1 MPQPPDGVA
10 PLARL
15 STGIPGLDLLLQG
28 GLLRGGIYLLTGP
41 PGSGKTILANQ
52 LCFHRVAAGDR
63 AIYLTM
69 LSETHTRLLA
79 HLRSLA
85 FFAEAPI
92 GDTLVYFSGFR
103 TLETEGVSG
112 LTNLLRRAVRDHQA
126 SILVLDG
133 LAVVETLAESATAFQ
148 RFVYELRAFL
158 DLVGCTALVLTGGPL
173 IPPEAEATVVDGVIA
188 LGSDQVGL
196 RRLRTLEVVK
206 FRGSGMLEGRHLYQ
220 ITAAGIVVHPRTE
233 AMLGAL
239 QPADTPAPVLLSSGI
254 AALDAMLVGG
264 FRSGT
269 STLLLGAPG
278 TGKTVLG
285 VHFLA
290 AGVRAGEAGL
300 YFGFYE
306 PPARLLAKADRIGL
320 DLSAA
325 VARGQVTVLRQ
336 PPVERHLDVLAEELL
351 AAVDRQRVRRL
362 VLDGL
367 TAFQE
372 AAAYPERLGPFL
384 AALFNALWARNVTTL
399 ATAETQGLFSAE
411 LDVPITTISAIVE
424 NIVFLRHVALH
435 AQLHRLISLLKMRES
450 GYDAAVREFTITTQ
464 GIEIAPTAASAEA
477 ILTAVARAGP
487 TQAAAA
493 GPGQRRRKR
502 GRRG

>member
-1 MPQPPDGVA
+1 MHAAPHVEA

-15 STGIPGLDLLLQG
+15 PSGVPGLDTLLQG
-28 GLLRGGIYLLTGP
+28 GFFRGGLYLLTGP
-41 PGSGKTILANQ
+41 PGTGKTILANQ
-52 LCFHRVAAGDR
+52 LCFHRAAAGDR

-103 TLETEGVSG
+103 TLETEGLSG
-112 LTNLLRRAVRDHQA
+112 LTTLLRRAVRDHQA
-126 SILVLDG
+126 TILVLDG
-133 LAVVETLAESATAFQ
+133 LAVVEALADSPTAFQ
-148 RFVYELRAFL
+148 RFMYELRAFL
-158 DLVGCTALVLTGGPL
+158 DLVGCTAFVLTGGPL
-173 IPPEAEATVVDGVIA
+173 IPAEAQATVVDGIIA

-196 RRLRTLEVVK
+196 RRLRELEVVK
-206 FRGSGMLEGRHLYQ
+206 FRGSEMLEGRHLYQ
-220 ITAAGIVVHPRTE
+220 ITAAGIVVHPRSE
-233 AMLGAL
+233 AVLGGL
-239 QPADTPAPVLLSSGI
+239 QPEHTPQPVPLSSGI
-254 AALDAMLVGG
+254 AALDPMLGGG

-278 TGKTVLG
+278 TGKTTLG
-285 VHFLA
+285 LHFLA
-290 AGVRAGEAGL
+290 AGVATGEAGL

-320 DLSAA
+320 DLSGA
-325 VARGQVTVLRQ
+325 VARGQLEALRQ
-336 PPVERHLDVLAEELL
+336 PPVEHHLDMLAEELL
-351 AAVDRQRVRRL
+351 ATIDRRQVRRL

-372 AAAYPERLGPFL
+372 AAAYPERMGPFL

-399 ATAETQGLFSAE
+399 ATAETQGLFNAE
-411 LDVPITTISAIVE
+411 LDVPITNISAIVE
-424 NIVFLRHVALH
+424 NIVFLRHVTLH

-450 GYDAAVREFTITTQ
+450 GHDSAVREFTITAQ
-464 GIEIAPTAASAEA
+464 GIELAPTAASAEA
-477 ILTAVARAGP
+477 ILSGVARTGP
-487 TQAAAA
+487 SQPAAA
-493 GPGQRRRKR
+493 GQGQRRRKG